1 MIGVIE
7 AYTDGAG
14 SVGEEKSMKNRE
26 KMLKPEQ
33 MAEMLNVARKTVVTM
48 AREGR
53 IPSIRLG
60 RFYRFDSEEIDR
72 WIQKNRCS

>member
-1 MIGVIE
+1 
-7 AYTDGAG
+7 
-14 SVGEEKSMKNRE
+14 MKNRE

-53 IPSIRLG
+53 IPSIRVG
-60 RFYRFDSEEIDR
+60 RFYRFDREEIDR
-72 WIQKNRCS
+72 WIQKNRST

>member
-1 MIGVIE
+1 
-7 AYTDGAG
+7 
-14 SVGEEKSMKNRE
+14 MKNRE

-53 IPSIRLG
+53 IPSIRVG
-60 RFYRFDSEEIDR
+60 RFYRFDREAIDR
-72 WIQKNRCS
+72 RTQKNRST

>member
-1 MIGVIE
+1 
-7 AYTDGAG
+7 
-14 SVGEEKSMKNRE
+14 MKNRE